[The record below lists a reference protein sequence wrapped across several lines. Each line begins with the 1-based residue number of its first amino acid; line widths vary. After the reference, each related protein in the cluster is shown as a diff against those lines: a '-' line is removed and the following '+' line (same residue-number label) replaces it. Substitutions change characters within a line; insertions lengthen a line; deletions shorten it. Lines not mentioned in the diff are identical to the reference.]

1 MTDNLINR
9 ATIDLLL
16 TSVGGDKEFLVD
28 LSEDFFEDTLDQIA
42 NLRNAYDADDATSF
56 TRTAHTLKTNS
67 ASFGATGLAE
77 LCKKLESYGKAGNLA
92 GADAKVNEV
101 EMVFGQ
107 VKIALE
113 GIISGL

>member
-9 ATIDLLL
+9 ATIDSLL
-16 TSVGGDKEFLVD
+16 TSVGGDKEFLVE
-28 LSEDFFEDTLDQIA
+28 LSEDFFEDTLVQIA
-42 NLRNAYDADDATSF
+42 NLRHAYDADDATSF
-56 TRTAHTLKTNS
+56 TRAAHSLKTNS

-77 LCKKLESYGKAGNLA
+77 LYKELESSGKAGNLV

-101 EMVFGQ
+101 EKVYGQ